1 MKKILG
7 FIKSS
12 VAEFKKVPSWL
23 VALSVVTTV
32 LMNLLANKSLIATN
46 WWTGDCGVF
55 VSWVMFLVMDIVTQR
70 YGGKASFAVTMFDV
84 AVALLMGGLM
94 AGVAAIPESEISG
107 WFYGPEAS
115 AALNNVVGNNYL
127 VLLVSLFAFICAS
140 GVDILVNLTIGKAF
154 KKTKTFGEDTNKR
167 GVKGFFI
174 YFCRAYAS
182 TFVSQFVDNLVFA
195 GIAVP
200 LLFMYPCTFGSLAMG
215 AFLGAIT
222 ELVIELIFAPIGYMA
237 ICKKEKQQEVVEAQ

>member
-1 MKKILG
+1 MKFKQ
-7 FIKSS
+7 FIKES
-12 VAEFKKVPSWL
+12 VSDFKKVPSWL

-32 LMNLLANKSLIATN
+32 LMNLLANKSLIATD
-46 WWTGDCGVF
+46 WWTGDCGIV

-94 AGVAAIPESEISG
+94 AGVAAVPESNISG

-115 AALNNVVGNNYL
+115 QALNNVIGNNYL

-140 GVDILVNLTIGKAF
+140 CVDILMNVTIGKAF
-154 KKTKTFGEDTNKR
+154 QKTKTFANDTNKR

-182 TFVSQFVDNLVFA
+182 TFVSQFVDNFVFA
-195 GIAVP
+195 SIAVP
-200 LLFMYPCTFGSLAMG
+200 LLFKYPCNIWSLAVG

-222 ELVIELIFAPIGYMA
+222 ELIIELIFAPIGYAA
-237 ICKKEKQQEVVEAQ
+237 ICKKEKEQ

>member
-1 MKKILG
+1 MKFKQ
-7 FIKSS
+7 FIKES
-12 VAEFKKVPSWL
+12 VSDFKKVPSWL

-32 LMNLLANKSLIATN
+32 LMNLLANKSLIATD
-46 WWTGDCGVF
+46 WWTGDCGVI

-94 AGVAAIPESEISG
+94 AGVAAVPESSISG

-115 AALNNVVGNNYL
+115 QALNNVIGNNYL

-140 GVDILVNLTIGKAF
+140 CVDILMNVTIGKAF
-154 KKTKTFGEDTNKR
+154 QKTKTFANDTNKR
-167 GVKGFFI
+167 GAKGFFI

-182 TFVSQFVDNLVFA
+182 TFVSQFVDNFVFA
-195 GIAVP
+195 SIAVP
-200 LLFMYPCTFGSLAMG
+200 LLFKYPCNIWSLAVG

-222 ELVIELIFAPIGYMA
+222 ELVIELIFAPIGYAA
-237 ICKKEKQQEVVEAQ
+237 ICKKEKEQQ

>member
-1 MKKILG
+1 MKKIKE
-7 FIKSS
+7 FIS
-12 VAEFKKVPSWL
+12 EFKKVPSWL

-32 LMNLLANKSLIATN
+32 LMNLLANKSLIATD
-46 WWTGDCGVF
+46 WWTGDCGIF

-84 AVALLMGGLM
+84 LVALGMGGLM
-94 AGVAAIPESEISG
+94 AGVAAIPESSISG

-115 AALNNVVGNNYL
+115 AALNNVIGNNYL
-127 VLLVSLFAFICAS
+127 VLLVSLFAFVCAS
-140 GVDILVNLTIGKAF
+140 LVDILVNVTIGKAF
-154 KKTKTFGEDTNKR
+154 KKTKTFGESTNKR
-167 GVKGFFI
+167 GFKGFVI

-222 ELVIELIFAPIGYMA
+222 ELVIELIFAPIGYAA
-237 ICKKEKQQEVVEAQ
+237 ICKKEKEKEAE